1 MWDGDDTERV
11 DELRQSSAVDT
22 GSGSGEPRL
31 HARLKRIARAARTVP
46 VDAAGHVRAYA
57 SNPERRAAAARA
69 GTEARAFGA
78 RHGGDALAGLVAAL
92 VTIAYCISFSALVF
106 QGELRGGLAMGLWAL
121 LMGAA
126 ITGIIVAMMTT
137 LPPAEAG
144 PDNPAIAVFSVLAV
158 TIGGAITSAGGN
170 IELAVRH
177 ALLGMTLATALTGAV
192 LWVLGRFHLGALV
205 RFVPFPV
212 IGGFLAA
219 SGWLLVT
226 GGVEV
231 ITGRDITPATIATA
245 IPLADLPK
253 VAIAFTFAVVVLAVR
268 QHTGY
273 VFTLPA
279 AFFGVALV
287 LDVILAVAGAS
298 DPAQGWYVK
307 DAGNMTPW
315 VPLASIFS
323 SDIQW
328 SVFLRALPEMGAV
341 AAVTVLALL
350 LDISS
355 LEVARSKV
363 ADLDAEF
370 RSNGAANMVAAPLG
384 GFVGNLSLNA
394 SRMLEETGGRTRLCG
409 LYAALVIGAV
419 VLSRFDLTALVPTPV
434 LGGLLIFMGLIVL
447 REALVRSPARR
458 SWVELGLALAIM
470 SAIIQFGYLTGVVLG
485 FIGACLLFAF
495 NYGRIGVIRRH
506 VTRAAFA
513 SNVERCDQDRLHLEG
528 EGDRIHVFWL
538 TGFIFFGSSNGMF
551 ERISSNVGHR
561 TRPGE
566 RFVVLDFHDV
576 SGCDTSALLSMVKLR
591 NWGREHT
598 VRLVWAG
605 LTDEMRATLARAGL
619 FDNREQAIFP
629 TRAEA
634 IEWCEERVLSEATL
648 FETRAELAPFE
659 DWLADVI
666 GEEPAERLLRGYLE
680 RREYEGGELLC
691 TQGGDPDTIDL
702 VAQGSVAVTVVD
714 DDGRAVRVRR
724 MVGQT
729 VVGEMGFFR
738 GVPRA
743 ASVIADGPTVVYVLT
758 RERYTRLLADDPE
771 LGALFLQFIVRVL
784 SDRVAFANK
793 EIAALL

>member
-1 MWDGDDTERV
+1 M
-11 DELRQSSAVDT
+11 DT
-22 GSGSGEPRL
+22 GSGSGEHRL
-31 HARLKRIARAARTVP
+31 PARLKRIARAANV
-46 VDAAGHVRAYA
+46 VGAEAAGQVRAYA
-57 SNPERRAAAARA
+57 KDPERRAAAARA
-69 GTEARAFGA
+69 GIEARAFGA
-78 RHGGDALAGLVAAL
+78 RHGGDALAGMVAAL

-126 ITGIIVAMMTT
+126 ITGIIVAMTTT

-158 TIGGAITSAGGN
+158 TVGGAITSAGGS

-177 ALLGMTLATALTGAV
+177 ALLGMTLATVLTGVV
-192 LWVLGRFHLGALV
+192 LWGLGRFRLGALV

-231 ITGRDITPATIATA
+231 ITGRDITPATIASA
-245 IPLADLPK
+245 VPLADAPK
-253 VAIAFTFAVVVLAVR
+253 VAIAFAFAILVLVVR
-268 QHTGY
+268 QRTGN
-273 VFTLPA
+273 VFVLPA
-279 AFFGVALV
+279 AFFGLALV
-287 LDVILAVAGAS
+287 MDIILALAGAG

-307 DAGNMTPW
+307 DAGVMTPW
-315 VPLASIFS
+315 VPLASLLAAET
-323 SDIQW
+323 QW
-328 SVFLRALPEMGAV
+328 SVYLHALPEMGAV

-350 LDISS
+350 LDVSS

-370 RSNGAANMVAAPLG
+370 RSNGIANMVAAPLG

-470 SAIIQFGYLTGVVLG
+470 SAIVQFGYLTGVVLG

-513 SNVERCDQDRLHLEG
+513 SNVERSDQDRLHLEG

-551 ERISSNVGHR
+551 ERISAEVGNR
-561 TRPGE
+561 TVAGE
-566 RFVVLDFHDV
+566 RYVVLDFNDV
-576 SGCDTSALLSMVKLR
+576 SGCDTSALLSIVKLR

-605 LTDEMRATLARAGL
+605 LADEMRATLARAGL
-619 FDNREQAIFP
+619 FDDREPAIFP
-629 TRAEA
+629 TRTEA

-648 FETRAELAPFE
+648 YEARAELAPFE
-659 DWLADVI
+659 DWLGDVL
-666 GEEPAERLLRGYLE
+666 GQEPAERLLRDYLE

-691 TQGGDPDTIDL
+691 AQGGPPDTIDI
-702 VAQGSVAVTVVD
+702 VAQGSVAVTIVD
-714 DDGRAVRVRR
+714 DTGRAVRVRR

-743 ASVIADGPTVVYVLT
+743 ASVIADGPTVVFVLT
-758 RERYTRLLADDPE
+758 RQRYTQLLAQDPE
-771 LGALFLQFIVRVL
+771 LGAVFLQFIVRVL

>member
-1 MWDGDDTERV
+1 V
-11 DELRQSSAVDT
+11 VDT
-22 GSGSGEPRL
+22 GSGSGEPQLR
-31 HARLKRIARAARTVP
+31 ARLKRIARAARTAQVG
-46 VDAAGHVRAYA
+46 AAGQVRAYA
-57 SNPERRAAAARA
+57 KNPERRAAAARA
-69 GTEARAFGA
+69 GNEARAFGA
-78 RHGGDALAGLVAAL
+78 RHGGDVLAGMVAAL

-106 QGELRGGLAMGLWAL
+106 QGDLRGGLAMGLWAML
-121 LMGAA
+121 TGAA
-126 ITGIIVAMMTT
+126 ITGIIVAMTTT

-158 TIGGAITSAGGN
+158 TVGGAITSAGGS
-170 IELAVRH
+170 IELAARH
-177 ALLGMTLATALTGAV
+177 ALIGMTLATVLTGAV
-192 LWVLGRFHLGALV
+192 LWGLGQFRLGALV

-231 ITGRDITPATIATA
+231 ITGRDITPATIASA
-245 IPLADLPK
+245 VPLADLPK
-253 VAIAFTFAVVVLAVR
+253 VVIAFAFATLVLVVRQRTGNVFVLPAGFFGLAVVM
-268 QHTGY
+268 
-273 VFTLPA
+273 
-279 AFFGVALV
+279 
-287 LDVILAVAGAS
+287 DIILAFAGAS
-298 DPAQGWYVK
+298 DPAHGWFVR
-307 DAGNMTPW
+307 DAGVMTPW
-315 VPLASIFS
+315 IPLAAVFAA
-323 SDIQW
+323 DTQW
-328 SVFLRALPEMGAV
+328 SVFLHALPEMGAV

-370 RSNGAANMVAAPLG
+370 RSNGIANMVAAPLG

-470 SAIIQFGYLTGVVLG
+470 SAIVQFGYLTGVVLG

-513 SNVERCDQDRLHLEG
+513 SNVERSDQDRLHLEG

-551 ERISSNVGHR
+551 ERISSNVGQR

-566 RFVVLDFHDV
+566 RYVVLDFHDV

-591 NWGREHT
+591 NWGREHA

-605 LTDEMRATLARAGL
+605 LTEEMRATLTRAGL
-619 FDNREQAIFP
+619 FDAREPAIFP
-629 TRAEA
+629 TRTEA

-648 FETRAELAPFE
+648 FEARAELAPFE
-659 DWLADVI
+659 DWLADVL
-666 GEEPAERLLRGYLE
+666 GRDPAERLLRDYLE

-691 TQGGDPDTIDL
+691 AQGGPPDTIDL
-702 VAQGSVAVTVVD
+702 VAQGSVAVTIVD
-714 DDGRAVRVRR
+714 DEGRAVRVRR

-743 ASVIADGPTVVYVLT
+743 ASVIADGPTVVFVLT
-758 RERYTRLLADDPE
+758 RENYTQLLAEDPE

>member
-1 MWDGDDTERV
+1 
-11 DELRQSSAVDT
+11 VDT

-31 HARLKRIARAARTVP
+31 HAGLKRIARAARTVP
-46 VDAAGHVRAYA
+46 VDAAGHIRAYA
-57 SNPERRAAAARA
+57 KNPDRRAAAARA
-69 GTEARAFGA
+69 GHEARAFGA
-78 RHGGDALAGLVAAL
+78 RHGGDALAGMVAAL

-106 QGELRGGLAMGLWAL
+106 QGDLRGGLAMGLWAL
-121 LMGAA
+121 LTGAA
-126 ITGIIVAMMTT
+126 ITGIIVAMTTT

-144 PDNPAIAVFSVLAV
+144 PDNPAIAVFSVLAM
-158 TIGGAITSAGGN
+158 TIGGAVMSAGGSA
-170 IELAVRH
+170 ELAVRH
-177 ALLGMTLATALTGAV
+177 ALIGMTLATVLTGVV
-192 LWVLGRFHLGALV
+192 LWVLGRFRLGALV

-226 GGVEV
+226 GGIEV
-231 ITGRDITPATIATA
+231 ITGREITPATIAGA
-245 IPLADLPK
+245 VGLADLPK
-253 VAIAFTFAVVVLAVR
+253 VGIAFAFAVSVLAVR

-273 VFTLPA
+273 VFTLPV
-279 AFFGVALV
+279 AFFGLALV
-287 LDVILAVAGAS
+287 LDIILALAGAGT
-298 DPAQGWYVK
+298 PAHGWYVK
-307 DAGNMTPW
+307 DAGVMTAW
-315 VPLASIFS
+315 IPLASIFAP
-323 SDIQW
+323 DIHW
-328 SVFLRALPEMGAV
+328 GVFLRVLPEMGAV

-409 LYAALVIGAV
+409 LYAALVIGTV
-419 VLSRFDLTALVPTPV
+419 VVSRFDLTALVPTPV

-470 SAIIQFGYLTGVVLG
+470 SAIIQFGYLTGVVFG

-513 SNVERCDQDRLHLEG
+513 SNVERSDQDRLHLEG

-551 ERISSNVGHR
+551 ERISTNVGPR
-561 TRPGE
+561 KRPGE

-591 NWGREHT
+591 NWGREHA

-605 LTDEMRATLARAGL
+605 LADEMRATLTRAGL
-619 FDNREQAIFP
+619 FDGREPAIFP
-629 TRAEA
+629 TRTEA

-648 FETRAELAPFE
+648 FEARAELAPFE
-659 DWLADVI
+659 DWLADVL
-666 GEEPAERLLRGYLE
+666 GQAPAERLLRDYLE

-691 TQGGDPDTIDL
+691 TQGGAPDTIDL
-702 VAQGSVAVTVVD
+702 VAQGSVAVTITD

-743 ASVIADGPTVVYVLT
+743 ASVIADGPTVVFVLT
-758 RERYTRLLADDPE
+758 RDRYTQLIADDPE

>member
-1 MWDGDDTERV
+1 M
-11 DELRQSSAVDT
+11 DT
-22 GSGSGEPRL
+22 GSGSGEPKL
-31 HARLKRIARAARTVP
+31 HAQLRRIARAARTVP
-46 VDAAGHVRAYA
+46 VEAAGHVRAYA
-57 SNPERRAAAARA
+57 NDPDRRAAAARA

-78 RHGGDALAGLVAAL
+78 RHGGDLLAGLVASL

-121 LMGAA
+121 LSGAA
-126 ITGIIVAMMTT
+126 VTGIVVAMTTT

-144 PDNPAIAVFSVLAV
+144 PDNPAIAVFSVLATTV
-158 TIGGAITSAGGN
+158 GGAVTSAGGN

-177 ALLGMTLATALTGAV
+177 ALLGMTLATALTGFV
-192 LWVLGRFHLGALV
+192 LWGLGRFRLGALV

-231 ITGRDITPATIATA
+231 ITGRDITPATMASA

-253 VAIAFTFAVVVLAVR
+253 VAIAFAFAVLVLVVR
-268 QHTGY
+268 QRTGN
-273 VFTLPA
+273 VFVLPA
-279 AFFGVALV
+279 AFFGVALM
-287 LDVILAVAGAS
+287 LDIILALAGAS
-298 DPAQGWYVK
+298 DPSRGWFVK
-307 DAGNMTPW
+307 DAGVMTPW
-315 VPLASIFS
+315 IPLASMIGP
-323 SDIQW
+323 DVQW
-328 SVFLRALPEMGAV
+328 SVFLHALPEMGAV

-370 RSNGAANMVAAPLG
+370 RSNGVANIVAAPLG

-470 SAIIQFGYLTGVVLG
+470 SAIVQFGYLTGVVLG

-495 NYGRIGVIRRH
+495 NYSRIGVIRRH

-513 SNVERCDQDRLHLEG
+513 SNVERSDQDRLHLEG

-538 TGFIFFGSSNGMF
+538 SGFIFFGSSNGMF
-551 ERISSNVGHR
+551 ERISRNVGVR
-561 TRPGE
+561 TRSGE
-566 RFVVLDFHDV
+566 RYVVLDFHDV

-591 NWGREHT
+591 NWGREQA

-605 LTDEMRATLARAGL
+605 LSDELRATFTRAGL
-619 FDNREQAIFP
+619 FDGREPAIFP

-634 IEWCEERVLSEATL
+634 IEWCEEHVLSEATL
-648 FETRAELAPFE
+648 YEARAELAPFE
-659 DWLADVI
+659 DWLADVL
-666 GEEPAERLLRGYLE
+666 GPEPAERLLRDYLE

-691 TQGGDPDTIDL
+691 TQGGAPDTIDL

-714 DDGRAVRVRR
+714 DSGRAVRVRR

-738 GVPRA
+738 RVPRA
-743 ASVIADGPTVVYVLT
+743 ASVIADGPTVVFVLT
-758 RERYTRLLADDPE
+758 RERYEQLLADDPE

>member
-1 MWDGDDTERV
+1 ME
-11 DELRQSSAVDT
+11 
-22 GSGSGEPRL
+22 
-31 HARLKRIARAARTVP
+31 
-46 VDAAGHVRAYA
+46 AAGQVRAYTKD
-57 SNPERRAAAARA
+57 PDRRAAAARA

-78 RHGGDALAGLVAAL
+78 RHGGDVLAGMVAAL

-121 LMGAA
+121 LTGAA
-126 ITGIIVAMMTT
+126 ITGIIVAMTTT

-158 TIGGAITSAGGN
+158 TVGGAITSAGGS

-177 ALLGMTLATALTGAV
+177 ALLGMTLATVLTGAV
-192 LWVLGRFHLGALV
+192 LWGLGRFRLGALV

-231 ITGRDITPATIATA
+231 ITGKDITPATLASA

-253 VAIAFTFAVVVLAVR
+253 VAIAFAFAIGVLVVR
-268 QHTGY
+268 QRTGN
-273 VFTLPA
+273 VFVLPA
-279 AFFGVALV
+279 AFFGLALV
-287 LDVILAVAGAS
+287 MDIILAVAGAS
-298 DPAQGWYVK
+298 DPARGWYVK
-307 DAGNMTPW
+307 DAGVMTPW
-315 VPLASIFS
+315 IPLAAAFAAET
-323 SDIQW
+323 QW
-328 SVFLRALPEMGAV
+328 SVFLHALPEMGAV

-370 RSNGAANMVAAPLG
+370 RSNGIANMVAGPLG

-470 SAIIQFGYLTGVVLG
+470 SAIVQFGYLTGVVLG

-513 SNVERCDQDRLHLEG
+513 SNVERSDQDRLHLEG

-551 ERISSNVGHR
+551 ERISAEVGNR
-561 TRPGE
+561 TGAGE
-566 RFVVLDFHDV
+566 RYVVLDFNDV
-576 SGCDTSALLSMVKLR
+576 SGCDTSALLSIVKLR
-591 NWGREHT
+591 NWGREQT

-605 LTDEMRATLARAGL
+605 LADEMRATLTRAGV
-619 FDNREQAIFP
+619 FDSREPAIFP
-629 TRAEA
+629 TRTEA

-648 FETRAELAPFE
+648 YEARAELAPFE
-659 DWLADVI
+659 DWLGDVV
-666 GEEPAERLLRGYLE
+666 GREPAARLLRDYLE

-691 TQGGDPDTIDL
+691 TQGGPPDTIDL
-702 VAQGSVAVTVVD
+702 VAQGSVAVTIID
-714 DDGRAVRVRR
+714 DAGRAVRVRR

-743 ASVIADGPTVVYVLT
+743 ASVIADGPTVVFVLT